1 MERTT
6 YVNGGAA
13 GVLSLTV
20 PFVPL
25 AFGVAASL
33 TTIAGGVLAFR
44 LAHRMTA
51 ILAIAAG
58 VVLGV
63 AFFDLLP
70 EALEFGERSYTHRST
85 IALAALG
92 FTGYLLLSRLLATAE
107 KRSRWQAHLGPA
119 SLTLHSF
126 LDGLLMGMAF
136 QIAPEIGWAVALAVL
151 THDLAD
157 GVNTV
162 SLALSIAHRGL
173 AVRWLVVNGLA
184 PLAGVLIGLLIRL
197 PDAVFTPLLAIF
209 AGVFLYIGACEL
221 LPRSLARD
229 GRLRTT
235 WAVLAGIA
243 LMLAVTRYAG

>member
-1 MERTT
+1 M
-6 YVNGGAA
+6 
-13 GVLSLTV
+13 TV

-136 QIAPEIGWAVALAVL
+136 QIAPEIGWAVAL
-151 THDLAD
+151 
-157 GVNTV
+157 
-162 SLALSIAHRGL
+162 
-173 AVRWLVVNGLA
+173 
-184 PLAGVLIGLLIRL
+184 
-197 PDAVFTPLLAIF
+197 
-209 AGVFLYIGACEL
+209 IGAWLPNVQVRVGHVAEFLPATEEEWVEFLEL
-221 LPRSLARD
+221 RD
-229 GRLRTT
+229 LCSGTSVIVVELFDFST
-235 WAVLAGIA
+235 VGE
-243 LMLAVTRYAG
+243 VP

>member
-1 MERTT
+1 MAQARG
-6 YVNGGAA
+6 VSSGAA
-13 GVLSLTV
+13 GTPPVTI
-20 PFVPL
+20 PFLPI
-25 AFGVAASL
+25 AFGIAASAA
-33 TTIAGGVLAFR
+33 TIAGGLLAFR
-44 LAHRMTA
+44 LADRMTA

-70 EALEFGERSYTHRST
+70 EALEFAEGSYTHRGT

-92 FTGYLLLSRLLATAE
+92 FAGYLLLSRLLATAE
-107 KRSRWQAHLGPA
+107 KRVRWQAHLGPA

-126 LDGLLMGMAF
+126 IDGLLMGMAF

-173 AVRWLVVNGLA
+173 AVRWLVANGLA
-184 PLAGVLIGLLIRL
+184 PLAGAATGLLIRL
-197 PDAVFTPLLAIF
+197 PDAVFAPLMAIF

-235 WAVLAGIA
+235 CAVLAGVA